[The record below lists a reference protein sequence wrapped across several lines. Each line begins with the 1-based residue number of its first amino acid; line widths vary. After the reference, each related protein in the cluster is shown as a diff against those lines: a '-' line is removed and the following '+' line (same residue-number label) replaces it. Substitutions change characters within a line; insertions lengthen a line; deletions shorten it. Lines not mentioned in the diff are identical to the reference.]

1 MMKVDVE
8 HRTNSSPAMAKI
20 VLFLFG
26 VVLLSSMVDGYN
38 YGKLILIQISF
49 GSYWWPCF
57 LSHHL
62 FPKAQVAQRR
72 DHTS

>member
-49 GSYWWPCF
+49 GSY
-57 LSHHL
+57 
-62 FPKAQVAQRR
+62 
-72 DHTS
+72 